1 METCEFQ
8 DMEAW
13 EAWKACTTPIT
24 DPYKDYVEVKFC
36 QVDTEKTMAADI
48 ESCQAD
54 IESCPSLT
62 DVANQLGSCLYEIA
76 MESGSGSG
84 DM

>member
-1 METCEFQ
+1 METCDFQ
-8 DMEAW
+8 DW

-36 QVDTEKTMAADI
+36 QVDTEKALAADI
-48 ESCQAD
+48 EGCQAD

-62 DVANQLGSCLYEIA
+62 DVANQLGTCLYQIYMEG

-84 DM
+84 AM